1 LLITAVIWGTSFVAQ
16 RAAMDNIGP
25 MLFNGLR
32 FALGALVILPLAFRS
47 ERITLR
53 HKLTTPRALAGGL
66 VAGVIL
72 FLGASFQQVGLL
84 YTTAGKAGFITGLYV
99 VIVPILGLFL
109 GQRTGLGKWVGALFA
124 VVGMYFLSVTE
135 SFTVG
140 LGDLLQLGGA
150 FFWAFHV
157 LLVGYLALK
166 THPIRLACIQF
177 VACAALSLLVAIPT
191 ESITVSGISAAGFP
205 IIYGG
210 LLSVGVGYT
219 LQVIAQRDAIPTHAA
234 ILLSLEAVFA
244 ALAGWALLDEHLDA
258 RGILGCV
265 LMLVGMLV
273 AQLAPFWHRRWRAKA
288 VSLPRRGNS
297 S

>member
-1 LLITAVIWGTSFVAQ
+1 MTRLNAGVFKADALLLITAVIWGTSFVAQ

-47 ERITLR
+47 ERITSR
-53 HKLTTPRALAGGL
+53 HRLTTPKALAGGL
-66 VAGVIL
+66 AAGVIL

-99 VIVPILGLFL
+99 VIVPILALFL

-150 FFWAFHV
+150 LFWAFHV
-157 LLVGYLALK
+157 LLVGNLALK

-258 RGILGCV
+258 RGILGCA
-265 LMLVGMLV
+265 LMLIGMLV
-273 AQLAPFWHRRWRAKA
+273 AQLAPFWRRR
-288 VSLPRRGNS
+288 
-297 S
+297 